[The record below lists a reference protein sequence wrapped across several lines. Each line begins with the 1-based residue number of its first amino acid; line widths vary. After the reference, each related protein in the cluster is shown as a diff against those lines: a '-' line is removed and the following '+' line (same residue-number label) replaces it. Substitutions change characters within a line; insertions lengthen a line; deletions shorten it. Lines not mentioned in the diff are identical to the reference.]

1 MSSEED
7 YNDPESAQN
16 AKKRRI
22 QRACDMCRRKK
33 STSVL
38 PVRQSDPFTAPRPQS
53 DVCSVST
60 AAVPPPPR
68 ATPPMTFPPAGDGA
82 QMPNNRCSNCVSYRL
97 ECTYVEAA
105 KKRGPPK
112 GYVES
117 LETRL
122 EKMEKLLNKLCPNAD
137 FTKELG
143 GHFDRDGWI
152 ADRNGEPSTAAA
164 AAVKAAYS
172 IPTQPSPSVLA
183 SPPAGPVPSQ
193 VDSDDLDPSDD
204 EVIAQQNI
212 VRKLQQISVNP
223 SAMRYH
229 GKSSSLLFIQTA
241 MDLKHEYA
249 GIHLPKTIDP
259 EAHNT
264 LLHRHQQYWSLHPWL
279 TSTVHDEIPPH
290 KDFPPRDLLEKLVQL
305 YFEHM
310 NCYMP
315 LLHRPTFEQGIKD
328 GLHLHDEGFGST
340 VLLVCA
346 NGSRFTDDPRVLL
359 EGHDTPQSS
368 GWKWFQQV
376 QMVRKSLLAP
386 PRLYDLQ
393 IYALTASFLQGTSA
407 PQACWTIIGIGIR
420 MAQDVG
426 AHRKKVYS
434 ASPTVEEELWRRAF
448 WSLVAMDRH
457 ASFALG
463 RPCAMQDEDFD
474 LDLPTECDDEY
485 WTHPDPEQ
493 AFKQPPGKPSKIAFF
508 NCYIRLHQI
517 LAFAL
522 RTIYSINKSKALL
535 GFVGQQWE
543 QHIVAELD
551 SALNKWID
559 SVPDHREFSW
569 FVLPAPPGCAVLL
582 LTSPVSVRPVTHA
595 SCSARYWTVRWDP
608 NRQNMLFLNQSANLY
623 AHYYQLQIAVHRPF
637 IPSPRKPSPL
647 SFPSLAICTN
657 AARSCIHVLD
667 VQYRRAGGPTFFN
680 QMSLFTAGIVL
691 LLNIWGGKRSGLSTD
706 AAKEMADVH
715 KCMKMLK
722 QLEAHWHTAGRLW
735 DILYELA
742 SVGDLPLPQASP
754 APSQKRDRD
763 SDSPISAG
771 PSGFADSQRPFG
783 TTECAIVSAN
793 GGGRRLSKEGVSD
806 GPSLAS
812 STFAQPTRTHSR
824 PRSTPSTPSAASD
837 SEKLA
842 SAGADMAAASF
853 ALPVHTEEL
862 GRIPLHPGFTMGY
875 EDWQRATRQPPVP
888 PMAAT
893 PAPGPGPGS
902 SRRSSSGVNLGG
914 APFDPQVMSMF
925 GAQGVAGFGEMFAG
939 HGPAA
944 AQSADAGPAYPGAAY
959 PPGLST
965 MAAPGPGA
973 GPGAGGVQAMSAQ
986 EMAFADN
993 TLDMWSSAPTGF
1005 EWTDWGTY
1013 VSGIN
1018 NPPGAAHAPP
1028 GT

>member
-1 MSSEED
+1 MSSPEED
-7 YNDPESAQN
+7 YNDGDSVQN

-33 STSVL
+33 S
-38 PVRQSDPFTAPRPQS
+38 
-53 DVCSVST
+53 
-60 AAVPPPPR
+60 
-68 ATPPMTFPPAGDGA
+68 DGA

-105 KKRGPPK
+105 KVRLRCISRA
-112 GYVES
+112 YVES

-143 GHFDRDGWI
+143 GSFDRDAWLTE
-152 ADRNGEPSTAAA
+152 RNGESSGAG
-164 AAVKAAYS
+164 KSAYGITS
-172 IPTQPSPSVLA
+172 QPSPSVIT
-183 SPPAGPVPSQ
+183 SPPTLPQSSSQ
-193 VDSDDLDPSDD
+193 VEDDLDPSDD
-204 EVIAQQNI
+204 EIIAQRNI
-212 VRKLQQISVNP
+212 VQKLSKMSVNP
-223 SAMRYH
+223 SQMRYH

-249 GIHLPKTIDP
+249 GVHLPSTIDP
-259 EAHNT
+259 DAHNV
-264 LLHRHQQYWSLHPWL
+264 LLRRHQQHWSLHPWV
-279 TSTVHDEIPPH
+279 TSTVHDELPPH
-290 KDFPPRDLLEKLVQL
+290 KDFPPPDLMDTLVDL
-305 YFEHM
+305 YFVHM
-310 NCYMP
+310 NAYVP
-315 LLHRPTFEQGIKD
+315 LLHRPTFEQGIKE
-328 GLHLHDEGFGST
+328 GVHLVDEGFGST

-346 NGSRFTDDPRVLL
+346 NGARFTDDPRVLL
-359 EGHDTPQSS
+359 GGYDTAQSS

-434 ASPTVEEELWRRAF
+434 TKPTIEEELWRRAF
-448 WSLVAMDRH
+448 WALVAMDRH

-463 RPCAMQDEDFD
+463 RPCAIQDEDFD

-485 WTHPDPEQ
+485 WAHPDPEQ
-493 AFKQPPGKPSKIAFF
+493 AFKQPPGKPSTITFF

-559 SVPDHREFSW
+559 SVPDH
-569 FVLPAPPGCAVLL
+569 L
-582 LTSPVSVRPVTHA
+582 
-595 SCSARYWTVRWDP
+595 RWDP
-608 NRQNMLFLNQSANLY
+608 SRENLLFLNQSANLY

-637 IPSPRKPSPL
+637 ISSPRKPSPL
-647 SFPSLAICTN
+647 LFPSLAICTN

-667 VQYRRAGGPTFFN
+667 VQYKRAGAPTYFN
-680 QMSLFTAGIVL
+680 QMALFTAGIVL

-706 AAKEMADVH
+706 PAKEMADVH

-722 QLEAHWHTAGRLW
+722 ELEAHWHVAGRLW

-763 SDSPISAG
+763 SDSPMSASR
-771 PSGFADSQRPFG
+771 PSTANNSPRPVPVDCGRAFAGHRR
-783 TTECAIVSAN
+783 VSKD
-793 GGGRRLSKEGVSD
+793 G

-812 STFAQPTRTHSR
+812 TTFAQPLRAQSHAQSSA
-824 PRSTPSTPSAASD
+824 STPAAASD
-837 SEKLA
+837 SEKPSSSGA
-842 SAGADMAAASF
+842 SNGSGNGSAFF

-862 GRIPLHPGFTMGY
+862 GRIPLHPGFSTNYPQEWPLGMA
-875 EDWQRATRQPPVP
+875 QQHQQHVP
-888 PMAAT
+888 SIGSSSRT
-893 PAPGPGPGS
+893 PSSSDPGRTPGPGG
-902 SRRSSSGVNLGG
+902 NQ
-914 APFDPQVMSMF
+914 FDPRVLSMF
-925 GAQGVAGFGEMFAG
+925 NMPSGTSYNEMFTA
-939 HGPAA
+939 PAA
-944 AQSADAGPAYPGAAY
+944 AA
-959 PPGLST
+959 
-965 MAAPGPGA
+965 AAPEASAYSATFSHELQTMPAAGSGA
-973 GPGAGGVQAMSAQ
+973 DLGNAGIPTLTPQ
-986 EMAFADN
+986 ELAFADN
-993 TLDMWSSAPTGF
+993 ALDMWSSAPTGF
-1005 EWTDWGTY
+1005 EWADWGTY
-1013 VSGIN
+1013 INNVSGMN
-1018 NPPGAAHAPP
+1018 QPSGQTQPPP

>member
-1 MSSEED
+1 MSSPEED
-7 YNDPESAQN
+7 YNDGDSVQN

-33 STSVL
+33 S
-38 PVRQSDPFTAPRPQS
+38 
-53 DVCSVST
+53 
-60 AAVPPPPR
+60 
-68 ATPPMTFPPAGDGA
+68 DGA

-97 ECTYVEAA
+97 DCTYVEAA

-143 GHFDRDGWI
+143 GHFDRDAWI
-152 ADRNGEPSTAAA
+152 AERNGEPSNVGKTGYA
-164 AAVKAAYS
+164 
-172 IPTQPSPSVLA
+172 IPTTQSSSSIA
-183 SPPAGPVPSQ
+183 SPPAPPSGQ
-193 VDSDDLDPSDD
+193 MDSDDLDSSDD
-204 EVIAQQNI
+204 EVIAQRNI
-212 VRKLQQISVNP
+212 VQKLQKMSVNP
-223 SAMRYH
+223 SQMRYH

-241 MDLKHEYA
+241 MELKHEYA
-249 GIHLPKTIDP
+249 GIHLPASVEP
-259 EAHNT
+259 EDQSV
-264 LLHRHQQYWSLHPWL
+264 LLRRHLQYWSLHPWL
-279 TSTVHDEIPPH
+279 TATMHGEIPPH
-290 KDFPPRDLLEKLVQL
+290 KDFPAPELLHKLVDL
-305 YFEHM
+305 YFANM
-310 NCYMP
+310 NAYMP

-346 NGSRFTDDPRVLL
+346 NGARFTDDPQVLL
-359 EGHDTPQSS
+359 EGYDTTQSS

-434 ASPTVEEELWRRAF
+434 STPTMEEELWRRAF
-448 WSLVAMDRH
+448 WTLVAMDRH

-463 RPCAMQDEDFD
+463 RPCAIQDEDFD

-485 WTHPDPEQ
+485 WTHPDPAQ
-493 AFKQPPGKPSKIAFF
+493 AFKQPPGKPSAVTFF

-559 SVPDHREFSW
+559 SVPDH
-569 FVLPAPPGCAVLL
+569 L
-582 LTSPVSVRPVTHA
+582 
-595 SCSARYWTVRWDP
+595 RWDP
-608 NRQNMLFLNQSANLY
+608 NRENLLFLNQSANLY

-667 VQYRRAGGPTFFN
+667 VQYKRAGETTYFN

-706 AAKEMADVH
+706 PAKEMADVH

-722 QLEAHWHTAGRLW
+722 MLEAHWHTAGRLW

-754 APSQKRDRD
+754 APSNKRDRD
-763 SDSPISAG
+763 SDSPISSAAPSAAESPRALAQAESARAIAG
-771 PSGFADSQRPFG
+771 SRR
-783 TTECAIVSAN
+783 VSRD
-793 GGGRRLSKEGVSD
+793 GLSLKD
-806 GPSLAS
+806 GPSLAAT
-812 STFAQPTRTHSR
+812 TFAQPSR
-824 PRSTPSTPSAASD
+824 SQSQPQSQVSTPSAASESD
-837 SEKLA
+837 KALS
-842 SAGADMAAASF
+842 AAAAQAAVVAAAGNNGNGNADF
-853 ALPVHTEEL
+853 ALPVHTDEL
-862 GRIPLHPGFTMGY
+862 GRLPLHPSFSVTFPP
-875 EDWQRATRQPPVP
+875 DWSHGSDAHASQPMSAADGPSQRQQSQQQQPPP
-888 PMAAT
+888 PPPRQA
-893 PAPGPGPGS
+893 
-902 SRRSSSGVNLGG
+902 
-914 APFDPQVMSMF
+914 Q
-925 GAQGVAGFGEMFAG
+925 GAQGGGGGAQFDPRVLSMFNVPGASAYGEMFPGAS
-939 HGPAA
+939 PAA
-944 AQSADAGPAYPGAAY
+944 PQDTPPFGAPY
-959 PPGLST
+959 LPELQT
-965 MAAPGPGA
+965 MPGA
-973 GPGAGGVQAMSAQ
+973 GPGLTPQ

-993 TLDMWSSAPTGF
+993 TLDMWSSAPSGF
-1005 EWTDWGTY
+1005 EWADWGTY
-1013 VSGIN
+1013 INNVSGMSH
-1018 NPPGAAHAPP
+1018 PPGGSQPQGP

>member
-1 MSSEED
+1 MSSPEED
-7 YNDPESAQN
+7 YNDGDSVQN

-33 STSVL
+33 S
-38 PVRQSDPFTAPRPQS
+38 
-53 DVCSVST
+53 
-60 AAVPPPPR
+60 
-68 ATPPMTFPPAGDGA
+68 DGA

-105 KKRGPPK
+105 KVRVSRRISRAPDYAQRHCRSSCTSPDR
-112 GYVES
+112 YVES

-143 GHFDRDGWI
+143 GHFDRDAWI
-152 ADRNGEPSTAAA
+152 ADRNGESSGTVGGSGAAG
-164 AAVKAAYS
+164 KSAYA
-172 IPTQPSPSVLA
+172 IPVQPSSSVIA
-183 SPPAGPVPSQ
+183 SPPALGTPTQ
-193 VDSDDLDPSDD
+193 VDEDDLDPSDD
-204 EVIAQQNI
+204 EVIAQRNI
-212 VRKLQQISVNP
+212 VAKLQRMSVHP
-223 SAMRYH
+223 STMRYH

-249 GIHLPKTIDP
+249 GVHLPPSIDP
-259 EAHNT
+259 DAHNV
-264 LLHRHQQYWSLHPWL
+264 LLRRHQQHWSLHPWL

-290 KDFPPRDLLEKLVQL
+290 KDFPPPDLLERLVDL
-305 YFEHM
+305 YFENM
-310 NCYMP
+310 NCYTP

-328 GLHLHDEGFGST
+328 GLHLVDEGFGST

-346 NGSRFTDDPRVLL
+346 NGARFTDDPRVLL
-359 EGHDTPQSS
+359 EGYDTTQSS

-434 ASPTVEEELWRRAF
+434 TKPTMEEELWRRAF
-448 WSLVAMDRH
+448 WTLVAMDRH

-463 RPCAMQDEDFD
+463 RPCAIQDEDFD

-485 WTHPDPEQ
+485 WQHPDPEQ
-493 AFKQPPGKPSKIAFF
+493 AFKQPPGKPSTIAFF

-559 SVPDHREFSW
+559 SVPDH
-569 FVLPAPPGCAVLL
+569 L
-582 LTSPVSVRPVTHA
+582 
-595 SCSARYWTVRWDP
+595 RWDP
-608 NRQNMLFLNQSANLY
+608 NRENLLFLNQSANLY

-667 VQYRRAGGPTFFN
+667 VQYKRAGGPTYFN

-706 AAKEMADVH
+706 PSKEMADVH

-722 QLEAHWHTAGRLW
+722 LLEAHWHTAGRLW

-754 APSQKRDRD
+754 APNHKRERD
-763 SDSPISAG
+763 ADSPMSSSG
-771 PSGFADSQRPFG
+771 PSAAGAACFSPSMEGPRTIA
-783 TTECAIVSAN
+783 
-793 GGGRRLSKEGVSD
+793 GGRRVQKD

-812 STFAQPTRTHSR
+812 ATFAQPLRSHSHSQSQSTS
-824 PRSTPSTPSAASD
+824 STPGASD
-837 SEKLA
+837 SEKAPSSSA
-842 SAGADMAAASF
+842 STAGNGNASGNGGGNSAFF
-853 ALPVHTEEL
+853 ALPVHTDEL
-862 GRIPLHPGFTMGY
+862 GRIPLHPGFSANFSQ
-875 EDWQRATRQPPVP
+875 EWPPQSAAP
-888 PMAAT
+888 PGHMSSMAPP
-893 PAPGPGPGS
+893 PASGPSAAHGRSPGPGGS
-902 SRRSSSGVNLGG
+902 Q
-914 APFDPQVMSMF
+914 FDPRVLSMF
-925 GAQGVAGFGEMFAG
+925 NIPSPGGFNDMFAT
-939 HGPAA
+939 PPPSAA
-944 AQSADAGPAYPGAAY
+944 ADPPTYPSPF
-959 PPGLST
+959 PPELQT
-965 MAAPGPGA
+965 MPSPGPGA
-973 GPGAGGVQAMSAQ
+973 NAGVATGPGAPAAGAPGLSAQ
-986 EMAFADN
+986 EIAFADN
-993 TLDMWSSAPTGF
+993 TLDMWSTAPTGF
-1005 EWTDWGTY
+1005 EWADWGTY
-1013 VSGIN
+1013 INNVSGMN
-1018 NPPGAAHAPP
+1018 HPPGSGQPP
-1028 GT
+1028 GPGT

>member
-1 MSSEED
+1 MSSPEED
-7 YNDPESAQN
+7 YNDGDSMQN

-33 STSVL
+33 S
-38 PVRQSDPFTAPRPQS
+38 
-53 DVCSVST
+53 
-60 AAVPPPPR
+60 
-68 ATPPMTFPPAGDGA
+68 DGA

-97 ECTYVEAA
+97 DCTYVEAA
-105 KKRGPPK
+105 KVRLWCISRAFGLSSAPPRSVGPPK
-112 GYVES
+112 VIRLVFSYVES

-143 GHFDRDGWI
+143 GSFDKDAWLTE
-152 ADRNGEPSTAAA
+152 RNGESSGAGKTAYGIPS
-164 AAVKAAYS
+164 
-172 IPTQPSPSVLA
+172 QPSPSVIT
-183 SPPAGPVPSQ
+183 SPPTLPQSSQ
-193 VDSDDLDPSDD
+193 VDEDDLDPSDD
-204 EVIAQQNI
+204 EIIAQRNI
-212 VRKLQQISVNP
+212 VEKLSKMSVNP
-223 SAMRYH
+223 SQMRYH

-249 GIHLPKTIDP
+249 GVHLPSTIDP
-259 EAHNT
+259 DAHNV
-264 LLHRHQQYWSLHPWL
+264 LLRRHQQQWSLHPWV
-279 TSTVHDEIPPH
+279 TSTVHDELPPH
-290 KDFPPRDLLEKLVQL
+290 KDFPPPDLMDALVDL
-305 YFEHM
+305 YFVNM
-310 NCYMP
+310 NAYVP

-328 GLHLHDEGFGST
+328 GLHLVDEGFGST

-346 NGSRFTDDPRVLL
+346 NGARFIDDPRVLL
-359 EGHDTPQSS
+359 EGYDTPQSS

-434 ASPTVEEELWRRAF
+434 TKPTIEEELWRRAF
-448 WSLVAMDRH
+448 WALVAMDRH

-463 RPCAMQDEDFD
+463 RPCAIQDEDFD

-485 WTHPDPEQ
+485 WAHPDPEQ
-493 AFKQPPGKPSKIAFF
+493 AFKQPAGKPSTITFF

-559 SVPDHREFSW
+559 SVPDH
-569 FVLPAPPGCAVLL
+569 L
-582 LTSPVSVRPVTHA
+582 
-595 SCSARYWTVRWDP
+595 RWDP
-608 NRQNMLFLNQSANLY
+608 SRDNLLFLNQSANLY

-637 IPSPRKPSPL
+637 ISSPRKPSPL
-647 SFPSLAICTN
+647 LFPSLAICTN

-667 VQYRRAGGPTFFN
+667 VQYRRTGVPTFFN

-706 AAKEMADVH
+706 PAKEMADVH

-722 QLEAHWHTAGRLW
+722 ELEAHWHIAGRLW

-754 APSQKRDRD
+754 APSHKRDRD
-763 SDSPISAG
+763 SDSPIAASRPSTASNSPHHVPVDSGRTMAG
-771 PSGFADSQRPFG
+771 FRRVSKDS
-783 TTECAIVSAN
+783 
-793 GGGRRLSKEGVSD
+793 

-812 STFAQPTRTHSR
+812 STFAQPLRAQSQSHSSA
-824 PRSTPSTPSAASD
+824 STPGAASD
-837 SEKLA
+837 SEKPPSSGA
-842 SAGADMAAASF
+842 PNGNVNGNGNSSAFFS
-853 ALPVHTEEL
+853 LPVHTEEL
-862 GRIPLHPGFTMGY
+862 GRIPLHPGFSTNY
-875 EDWQRATRQPPVP
+875 SQDWPLGTASQQQHVP
-888 PMAAT
+888 PMASSSRTPSTDPGRTPGPGGNHFDPRVLSMFNMTSGSAFNEMFAT
-893 PAPGPGPGS
+893 PSSSGQPDPSAYAATFPPDMQTMPAPGPGADMGT
-902 SRRSSSGVNLGG
+902 
-914 APFDPQVMSMF
+914 
-925 GAQGVAGFGEMFAG
+925 
-939 HGPAA
+939 AA
-944 AQSADAGPAYPGAAY
+944 MPT
-959 PPGLST
+959 LT
-965 MAAPGPGA
+965 
-973 GPGAGGVQAMSAQ
+973 AQ
-986 EMAFADN
+986 ELAFADN

-1005 EWTDWGTY
+1005 EWADWGTY
-1013 VSGIN
+1013 INNVSGMSH
-1018 NPPGAAHAPP
+1018 PSGPTQHPPP

>member
-1 MSSEED
+1 MSSPEED
-7 YNDPESAQN
+7 YNDGGESVQN

-33 STSVL
+33 S
-38 PVRQSDPFTAPRPQS
+38 
-53 DVCSVST
+53 
-60 AAVPPPPR
+60 
-68 ATPPMTFPPAGDGA
+68 DGA
-82 QMPNNRCSNCVSYRL
+82 QMPNSRCSNCVSYRL

-105 KKRGPPK
+105 KVRPPPRYPRIARDCSAPPRSAGLPRGD
-112 GYVES
+112 YVES
-117 LETRL
+117 LESRL

-143 GHFDRDGWI
+143 GTFDKDAWSHE
-152 ADRNGEPSTAAA
+152 RNGDPSTPGAP
-164 AAVKAAYS
+164 KGPGYS
-172 IPTQPSPSVLA
+172 IPTQSGPSGSMVT
-183 SPPAGPVPSQ
+183 SPPAQPAPAQ
-193 VDSDDLDPSDD
+193 VDSEDLDPSDD
-204 EVIAQQNI
+204 EIIAQRNI
-212 VRKLQQISVNP
+212 VQKLRKMSVNP
-223 SAMRYH
+223 SQMRYH

-249 GIHLPKTIDP
+249 ATHLPSTVDP
-259 EAHNT
+259 EAHNF
-264 LLHRHQQYWSLHPWL
+264 LLRRHQQGWSLHPWL
-279 TSTVHDEIPPH
+279 TTTVHDEIPPH
-290 KDFPPRDLLEKLVQL
+290 KDFPPPDLMEKLVDL
-305 YFEHM
+305 YFVEM
-310 NCYMP
+310 NCYIP

-328 GLHLHDEGFGST
+328 GVHLHDEGFGST

-346 NGSRFTDDPRVLL
+346 NGARFTDDPRVLL
-359 EGHDTPQSS
+359 DGHNETQSA

-393 IYALTASFLQGTSA
+393 IYALTAQFLQGTSA

-434 ASPTVEEELWRRAF
+434 PKPTMEEELWRRAF
-448 WSLVAMDRH
+448 WCLVAMDRH

-463 RPCAMQDEDFD
+463 RPCALQDEDFD
-474 LDLPTECDDEY
+474 CELPVECDDEY

-493 AFKQPPGKPSKIAFF
+493 AFKQPPGKPSVVAFF

-559 SVPDHREFSW
+559 SVPDH
-569 FVLPAPPGCAVLL
+569 L
-582 LTSPVSVRPVTHA
+582 
-595 SCSARYWTVRWDP
+595 RWDP
-608 NRQNMLFLNQSANLY
+608 NRENVLFLNQSANLY

-667 VQYRRAGGPTFFN
+667 VQYKRTGQPMYFT
-680 QMSLFTAGIVL
+680 QMALFTAGIVL

-706 AAKEMADVH
+706 STKEMADVH

-722 QLEAHWHTAGRLW
+722 LLEAHWHTAGRLW

-742 SVGDLPLPQASP
+742 SVGDLPLPQPSP
-754 APSQKRDRD
+754 APSHKRDRD
-763 SDSPISAG
+763 SDSPMMSPAASA
-771 PSGFADSQRPFG
+771 SADSPRPPG
-783 TTECAIVSAN
+783 
-793 GGGRRLSKEGVSD
+793 D

-812 STFAQPTRTHSR
+812 ATFAQPIRPQPHSQSQSSA
-824 PRSTPSTPSAASD
+824 STPPSAAPSD
-837 SEKLA
+837 SSDKVPA
-842 SAGADMAAASF
+842 SGSANPIF
-853 ALPVHTEEL
+853 ALPVHTDEL
-862 GRIPLHPGFTMGY
+862 GRLPLHPAFSMSYQQDWPPSSQQQQQPPMSTMPGQVSTSSSADTARVHTATQLDPRVLSMFTM
-875 EDWQRATRQPPVP
+875 
-888 PMAAT
+888 
-893 PAPGPGPGS
+893 
-902 SRRSSSGVNLGG
+902 
-914 APFDPQVMSMF
+914 
-925 GAQGVAGFGEMFAG
+925 
-939 HGPAA
+939 
-944 AQSADAGPAYPGAAY
+944 PGAAAFNEMFST
-959 PPGLST
+959 PPQSAT
-965 MAAPGPGA
+965 PGTQTFP
-973 GPGAGGVQAMSAQ
+973 PPFPPDMQAMSGAGAGAGAPPDAGGAVPSLTPQ
-986 EMAFADN
+986 ELAYADN

-1005 EWTDWGTY
+1005 EWSDWGTY
-1013 VSGIN
+1013 INNVSGMAHPGH
-1018 NPPGAAHAPP
+1018 PPGPP
-1028 GT
+1028 QPPAGT

>member
-1 MSSEED
+1 MSSAEED
-7 YNDPESAQN
+7 YEGDSAQN

-33 STSVL
+33 S
-38 PVRQSDPFTAPRPQS
+38 
-53 DVCSVST
+53 
-60 AAVPPPPR
+60 
-68 ATPPMTFPPAGDGA
+68 DGA
-82 QMPNNRCSNCVSYRL
+82 QMPGNRCSNCVSYRL

-143 GHFDRDGWI
+143 GSFDRDAWLTE
-152 ADRNGEPSTAAA
+152 RNGEPSG
-164 AAVKAAYS
+164 
-172 IPTQPSPSVLA
+172 
-183 SPPAGPVPSQ
+183 AGPGVGSVAGKSAYGIPPQTPSSVIGSPCAHPSSAQ
-193 VDSDDLDPSDD
+193 VDSEDLDPSDD
-204 EVIAQQNI
+204 EVIAQRNI
-212 VRKLQQISVNP
+212 VAKLEKMSVHP
-223 SAMRYH
+223 STMRYH

-241 MDLKHEYA
+241 MDLKHEYVA
-249 GIHLPKTIDP
+249 IHLPPTVDP
-259 EAHNT
+259 DAHNV
-264 LLHRHQQYWSLHPWL
+264 LLRRHQQHWSLHPWL

-290 KDFPPRDLLEKLVQL
+290 KDFPRPELLAKLVDL
-305 YFEHM
+305 YFQYM

-346 NGSRFTDDPRVLL
+346 NGARFTDDPRVLL
-359 EGHDTPQSS
+359 EGYDTTQTS

-434 ASPTVEEELWRRAF
+434 PKPTMEEELWRRAF
-448 WSLVAMDRH
+448 WTLVAMDRH

-463 RPCAMQDEDFD
+463 RPCAIQDEDFD

-485 WTHPDPEQ
+485 WSHPDPEQ
-493 AFKQPPGKPSKIAFF
+493 AFKQPPGKPSTITFF

-559 SVPDHREFSW
+559 SVPDH
-569 FVLPAPPGCAVLL
+569 L
-582 LTSPVSVRPVTHA
+582 
-595 SCSARYWTVRWDP
+595 RWDP
-608 NRQNMLFLNQSANLY
+608 NRENLLFLNQSANLY

-667 VQYRRAGGPTFFN
+667 LQYNRAGGPTYFN

-706 AAKEMADVH
+706 PAKEMADVH

-722 QLEAHWHTAGRLW
+722 LLEAHWHTAGRLW

-754 APSQKRDRD
+754 APNHKRERD
-763 SDSPISAG
+763 SDSPMSSAAPTPASDSCV
-771 PSGFADSQRPFG
+771 PSPSERAMAGSRR
-783 TTECAIVSAN
+783 VSKDA
-793 GGGRRLSKEGVSD
+793 
-806 GPSLAS
+806 PSLAS
-812 STFAQPTRTHSR
+812 ATFAQPLRSQSQTHSKSQ
-824 PRSTPSTPSAASD
+824 STASTPSATSD
-837 SEKLA
+837 TEKAPA
-842 SAGADMAAASF
+842 SAAAAAAAAAAGKTVGGGNGAFF
-853 ALPVHTEEL
+853 ALPLHTEEL
-862 GRIPLHPGFTMGY
+862 GRLPLHPGFSTVYPPEWPPPASMGT
-875 EDWQRATRQPPVP
+875 QQ
-888 PMAAT
+888 PMAPM
-893 PAPGPGPGS
+893 PAP
-902 SRRSSSGVNLGG
+902 SSSSAN
-914 APFDPQVMSMF
+914 PFDPRVLSMF
-925 GAQGVAGFGEMFAG
+925 NVPGPSGFNEMFAA
-939 HGPAA
+939 HSPSA
-944 AQSADAGPAYPGAAY
+944 ADAAGYPSTFA
-959 PPGLST
+959 PELST
-965 MAAPGPGA
+965 MAAPGQEAVGAAGA
-973 GPGAGGVQAMSAQ
+973 GAGVGVGMPGLTAQ
-986 EMAFADN
+986 ELAFADN
-993 TLDMWSSAPTGF
+993 TLDMWSTAPTGF
-1005 EWTDWGTY
+1005 EWADWGTY
-1013 VSGIN
+1013 INNVSGLSH
-1018 NPPGAAHAPP
+1018 PAGPTHAPAP